1 MTDYYEENNSISK
14 ESQEKYLTFFLEKEE
29 FAVNIAGI
37 KEIIGVVKINKVP
50 NTPTHIKGVINLRG
64 KIIPV
69 IDLRLKF
76 EIPPVPYDETTCI
89 IISEI
94 KKNEKLLLTG
104 LIVDSVSEVITIE
117 PEDIEN
123 ESLNEFGQI
132 LGKAINVLLASQ
144 DDQRLRQITFEV
156 LYECFKGKGVSMEFE
171 RSTSMY
177 EEFHDSN
184 SLVSK
189 LYLDGGELFPRP
201 QYKNSISSLD
211 DSMVVGVV
219 DVLSIIMG
227 RNSHELSSFA
237 DLLRDTAI
245 SLESESVNEASF
257 YMTRAAEVR
266 PLGDFINKKK
276 LEYKMIIES

>member
-123 ESLNEFGQI
+123 ESLKENILKEKYIWGIAKTEDKGIKIVLNLEYIINENEI
-132 LGKAINVLLASQ
+132 L
-144 DDQRLRQITFEV
+144 
-156 LYECFKGKGVSMEFE
+156 
-171 RSTSMY
+171 
-177 EEFHDSN
+177 
-184 SLVSK
+184 
-189 LYLDGGELFPRP
+189 
-201 QYKNSISSLD
+201 
-211 DSMVVGVV
+211 
-219 DVLSIIMG
+219 
-227 RNSHELSSFA
+227 
-237 DLLRDTAI
+237 DLL
-245 SLESESVNEASF
+245 EE
-257 YMTRAAEVR
+257 
-266 PLGDFINKKK
+266 
-276 LEYKMIIES
+276 